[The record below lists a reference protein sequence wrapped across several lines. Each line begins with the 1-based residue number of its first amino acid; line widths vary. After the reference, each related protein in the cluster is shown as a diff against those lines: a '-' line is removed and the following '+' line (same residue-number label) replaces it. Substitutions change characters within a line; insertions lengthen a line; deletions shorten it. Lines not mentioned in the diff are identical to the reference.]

1 MTDQEITARIQRVF
15 EETFDVS
22 APAPQTDLIEAGLL
36 DSLGLVTF
44 LLEIELRFGTEI
56 PLESLEIDDFRT
68 IENIAQLFA
77 RATSANRRPQGL

>member
-1 MTDQEITARIQRVF
+1 MTEQEITARIQRVF

-22 APAPQTDLIEAGLL
+22 APAPQTDLIEAALL

-56 PLESLEIDDFRT
+56 LLESLEIDDFRT
-68 IENIAQLFA
+68 IESIAQLFA
-77 RATSANRRPQGL
+77 RATSADRHP

>member
-1 MTDQEITARIQRVF
+1 MTEQEITARIQRVF

-22 APAPQTDLIEAGLL
+22 APAPQTDLIEAALL

-44 LLEIELRFGTEI
+44 LLEIELRFGTEML
-56 PLESLEIDDFRT
+56 LESLEIDDFRT

-77 RATSANRRPQGL
+77 RATSANRRP

>member
-1 MTDQEITARIQRVF
+1 MTEQEITARIQRIF

-22 APAPQTDLIEAGLL
+22 APAPQTDLIEAALL

-56 PLESLEIDDFRT
+56 LLESLEIDDFRT

-77 RATSANRRPQGL
+77 RATSADRHP